1 MSMTQHQ
8 ANLDSWTWINPCDPS
23 RFERR
28 RLQANACQRNE
39 KKLENILRIADRVF
53 DDLSVMEQFYAGA
66 EGDGRAGEHA
76 RADRCLKVNMPEV
89 ASHLAEAERHLWSAL
104 EISAAQRQG
113 FVDRQV
119 ARQAPAKEGQSAKL
133 HLGSA
138 GYLIPGWIN
147 VDGGG
152 ADLMANLNWGLPFP
166 DASARY
172 IYSSHMLEHLRYG
185 DQAPVFL
192 RDVLR
197 TLEPHGVARFVV
209 PDVRKLLRAYVEK
222 DRNFFSFREE
232 FYRLDPGFL
241 KDGIPTL
248 DYILLFC
255 GAAPQM
261 LSYNHKFG
269 YDSETLCDLLRKA
282 GFARAY
288 ESAFQGSEH
297 PELRVDGFSYNTRA
311 RDHGED
317 HYSLFVEAV
326 K

>member
-1 MSMTQHQ
+1 MSEVNDETSR
-8 ANLDSWTWINPCDPS
+8 DSWTWIDPCDPS

-28 RLQANACQRNE
+28 RLEVNDLACNE
-39 KKLENILRIADRVF
+39 KRLENILRIADRVF

-66 EGDGRAGEHA
+66 EGAGRAGEHA
-76 RADRCLKVNMPEV
+76 LADRNLKVEMPEV
-89 ASHLAEAERHLWSAL
+89 STHLAEAERHLWKAL
-104 EISAAQRQG
+104 EISAMQRRQ
-113 FVDRQV
+113 FLKRQV
-119 ARQAPAKEGQSAKL
+119 SQQAIAGNGHAVKL

-152 ADLMANLNWGLPFP
+152 ADLMANLNWQLPFP
-166 DASARY
+166 DGSAKY
-172 IYSSHMLEHLRYG
+172 VYSSHMLEHLRYG

-197 TLEPHGVARFVV
+197 VLEPGGVARFVV
-209 PDVRKLLRAYVEK
+209 PNVRKLLQAYVER
-222 DRNFFSFREE
+222 DRDFFSAREE
-232 FYRLDPGFL
+232 FYKLNPGFL
-241 KDGIPTL
+241 RDGIPTL

-269 YDSETLCDLLRKA
+269 YDSQTLCDLLRKA
-282 GFARAY
+282 GFSQAH
-288 ESAFQGSEH
+288 ESTFQGSEH
-297 PELRVDGFSYNTRA
+297 PELRVDSFSYNARA
-311 RDHGED
+311 HDHGND
-317 HYSLFVEAV
+317 HYSLFVEAT